1 MVEPYTQEHATIY
14 GHDVWHYLIS
24 STIGDFHIVE
34 VEGKGLEIQTKIFEN
49 DNHKAELQ
57 FKRFCKDLLDG
68 KYL

>member
-1 MVEPYTQEHATIY
+1 MVEPYLQEHAVIF
-14 GHDVWHYLIS
+14 GHNVWHYLIS

-34 VEGKGLEIQTKIFEN
+34 VEGDGLAIQTKIFEN
-49 DNHKAELQ
+49 DNGKAERT